1 MADVTVLELAET
13 VGTPADKLLKQI
25 HEAGL
30 PQLKVEDTVTDE
42 QKQVLLLHL
51 KIRHGESDGAPRKIT
66 LKRKTVSKLKASG
79 SASRGRTVNVEVRKK
94 RTYVRRSNLDQT
106 PTTAEAEAAP
116 TTVAE
121 PSKASEEEAR
131 RRAAHA
137 EAEAEAAKRK
147 DEAELRAKEEAAKAE
162 LLAEE
167 EEKKQ
172 KAKAEPKSAA
182 EKPADTDV
190 DLEDKPSARKDKRD
204 RHDLDDEEI
213 HAHETKVKKTRGDRN
228 KKISLVDEVLD
239 GLEPEAPLDEVTKDV
254 TDKKETSTLGLSRG
268 RGKKAAKRKVSGL
281 RQKFKAPTEAVIHE
295 VELGESITVSAL
307 SQKMTIK
314 AGEVIKVLMGLGVMS
329 TINQAIDQETAMLVF
344 EELGHTYKLLDD
356 AAIEKEI
363 EAALIHEGEVEH
375 PRAPVVTVMGHVDHG
390 KTSLL
395 DYIRKSQVA
404 EGEAG
409 GITQH
414 IGAYRVETGHGLIC
428 FIDTPGHAAFTAM
441 RARGAQCTDIVIL
454 VVAADDGVMP
464 QTEEAIQH
472 ARAAKVP
479 LIVAINKIDK
489 EGTDIDRVK
498 NELVSKDV
506 IPEDWGGDTQFVPV
520 SAHSGEGVEELLE
533 AVLLQAE
540 LLELKA
546 RNEGFAQGVVIESEL
561 DKGRGSIATLLVQQG
576 VLNKG
581 DLIVAGE
588 YYGRVR
594 AMKDDLNNVAQIIG
608 PSAPV
613 TIMGLDGTPAAG
625 DSFIVTADERK
636 ARELAEFRRSKA
648 KNERWA
654 SPAVTLDNLFENF
667 GIGESNYLNVIVK
680 ADVRGSLEAI
690 NAALLD
696 LGNEEVKV
704 SIVSSGVGAIT
715 ETDVNLA
722 ITSGAVIF
730 GFNVRADVTARK
742 LIEDEGVDL
751 RYYKVIY
758 DIIDDVKAALSGML
772 SPEVR
777 EEIMGIATVKDVFR
791 SKKFGLIAGCI
802 VAEGVISRN
811 KRIRVLRD
819 NVVIFEGELESLR
832 HFKEEVDDIRSGA
845 ECGIGVKNYTDV
857 KVSDQIEVFD
867 TKEVARVLS

>member
-1 MADVTVLELAET
+1 MADVIVLELAEI
-13 VGTPADKLLKQI
+13 VGTPADKLLKQMR
-25 HEAGL
+25 EAGL
-30 PQLKVEDTVTDE
+30 PQITKEDTVTDE

-51 KIRHGESDGAPRKIT
+51 KTRHGESDEAPRKIT
-66 LKRKTVSKLKASG
+66 LKRKTISKLKASG

-94 RTYVRRSNLDQT
+94 RTYVRRGNLDQAQT
-106 PTTAEAEAAP
+106 LAEADV
-116 TTVAE
+116 VALKSE

-131 RRAAHA
+131 RRAAHV
-137 EAEAEAAKRK
+137 EAEAEVARRK
-147 DEAELRAKEEAAKAE
+147 EEVELKAKEEAAKAK
-162 LLAEE
+162 LLKEAEE
-167 EEKKQ
+167 KQ
-172 KAKAEPKSAA
+172 SKAVAEPAAAKAKSSGTDVNLA
-182 EKPADTDV
+182 EKP
-190 DLEDKPSARKDKRD
+190 SSRKDKRD

-213 HAHETKVKKTRGDRN
+213 HAHETKIKQTRGDRK
-228 KKISLVDEVLD
+228 KKIDLVEGVLD
-239 GLEPEAPLDEVTKDV
+239 ELEPDALIEAVVEET
-254 TDKKETSTLGLSRG
+254 TGKKESSTLGLSRG

-281 RQKFKAPTEAVIHE
+281 RQAFKTPTEAVVHE

-307 SQKMTIK
+307 SQKMTVK
-314 AGEVIKVLMGLGVMS
+314 AAEVIKVLMGLGVMA
-329 TINQAIDQETAMLVF
+329 TINQAIDQETAMLVV

-363 EAALIHEGEVEH
+363 EAALVYEGEEQ
-375 PRAPVVTVMGHVDHG
+375 PRPPVVTVMGHVDHG

-414 IGAYRVETGHGLIC
+414 IGAYRVETDHGVIC

-472 ARAAKVP
+472 ARAADVP
-479 LIVAINKIDK
+479 LVVAINKIDK
-489 EGTDIDRVK
+489 DGADVDRVK
-498 NELVSKDV
+498 NELAAKEV
-506 IPEDWGGDTQFVPV
+506 IPEDWGGDTQFISV
-520 SAHSGEGVEELLE
+520 SAHSGEGIDELLE
-533 AVLLQAE
+533 AILLQAE
-540 LLELKA
+540 LLELKS
-546 RNEGFAQGVVIESEL
+546 RNEGYAQGIVIESEL
-561 DKGRGSIATLLVQQG
+561 DKGRGAIATLLVQQG
-576 VLNKG
+576 VLKQG

-594 AMKDDLNNVAQIIG
+594 AMRDDYDKSIQAVG
-608 PSAPV
+608 SSAPV
-613 TIMGLDGTPAAG
+613 TIMGLGGTPAAG
-625 DSFIVTADERK
+625 DSFIVTTDERK
-636 ARELAEFRRSKA
+636 ARELAEYRKSKA
-648 KNERWA
+648 KDERLA
-654 SPAVTLDNLFENF
+654 SPVVSLDSLFENF
-667 GIGESNYLNVIVK
+667 GKNESNYLNVIVK
-680 ADVRGSLEAI
+680 ADVRGSVEAI
-690 NAALLD
+690 SAALLD
-696 LGNEEVKV
+696 VGNEEVKV

-715 ETDVNLA
+715 ESDVNLA
-722 ITSGAVIF
+722 VTAGAVIF
-730 GFNVRADVTARK
+730 GFNVRADASARK
-742 LIEDEGVDL
+742 LVEEEGVDM

-777 EEIMGIATVKDVFR
+777 EEIIGIATVKDVFR
-791 SKKFGLIAGCI
+791 SKKYGLIAGCI
-802 VAEGVISRN
+802 VSEGVVSRN

-832 HFKEEVDDIRSGA
+832 HFKEEVDDVKNGT
-845 ECGIGVKNYTDV
+845 ECGIGVKNYNDV

>member
-1 MADVTVLELAET
+1 MADVIVLELAEI
-13 VGTPADKLLKQI
+13 VGTPADKLLKQMR
-25 HEAGL
+25 EAGL
-30 PQLKVEDTVTDE
+30 PQITKEDTVTDE

-51 KIRHGESDGAPRKIT
+51 KTRHGESDEAPRKIT
-66 LKRKTVSKLKASG
+66 LKRKTISKLKASG

-94 RTYVRRSNLDQT
+94 RTYVRRGNLDQAQT
-106 PTTAEAEAAP
+106 LAEADV
-116 TTVAE
+116 VALKSE

-131 RRAAHA
+131 RRAAHV
-137 EAEAEAAKRK
+137 EAEAEVARRK
-147 DEAELRAKEEAAKAE
+147 EEVELKAKEEAAKAK
-162 LLAEE
+162 LLKEAEE
-167 EEKKQ
+167 KQ
-172 KAKAEPKSAA
+172 SKAVAEPAAAKAKSSGTDVNLA
-182 EKPADTDV
+182 EKP
-190 DLEDKPSARKDKRD
+190 SSRKDKRD

-213 HAHETKVKKTRGDRN
+213 HAHETKIKQTRGDRK
-228 KKISLVDEVLD
+228 KKIDLVEGVLD
-239 GLEPEAPLDEVTKDV
+239 ELEPEALIEAVVEET
-254 TDKKETSTLGLSRG
+254 TGKKESSTLGLSRG

-281 RQKFKAPTEAVIHE
+281 RQAFKTPTEAVVHE

-307 SQKMTIK
+307 SQKMTVK
-314 AGEVIKVLMGLGVMS
+314 AAEVIKVLMGLGVMA
-329 TINQAIDQETAMLVF
+329 TINQAIDQETAMLVV

-363 EAALIHEGEVEH
+363 EAALVYEGEEQ
-375 PRAPVVTVMGHVDHG
+375 PRPPVVTVMGHVDHG

-414 IGAYRVETGHGLIC
+414 IGAYRVETDHGVIC

-472 ARAAKVP
+472 ARAADVP
-479 LIVAINKIDK
+479 LVVAINKIDK
-489 EGTDIDRVK
+489 DGADVDRVK
-498 NELVSKDV
+498 NELAAKEV
-506 IPEDWGGDTQFVPV
+506 IPEDWGGDTQFISV
-520 SAHSGEGVEELLE
+520 SAHSGEGIDELLE
-533 AVLLQAE
+533 AILLQAE
-540 LLELKA
+540 LLELKS
-546 RNEGFAQGVVIESEL
+546 RNEGYAQGIVIESEL
-561 DKGRGSIATLLVQQG
+561 DKGRGAIATLLVQQG
-576 VLNKG
+576 VLKQG

-594 AMKDDLNNVAQIIG
+594 AMRDDYDKSIQAVG
-608 PSAPV
+608 SSAPV
-613 TIMGLDGTPAAG
+613 TIMGLGGTPAAG
-625 DSFIVTADERK
+625 DSFIVTTDERK
-636 ARELAEFRRSKA
+636 ARELAEYRKSKA
-648 KNERWA
+648 KDERLA
-654 SPAVTLDNLFENF
+654 SPVVSLDSLFENF
-667 GIGESNYLNVIVK
+667 GKNESNYLNVIVK
-680 ADVRGSLEAI
+680 ADVRGSVEAI
-690 NAALLD
+690 SAALLD
-696 LGNEEVKV
+696 VGNEEVKV

-715 ETDVNLA
+715 ESDVNLA
-722 ITSGAVIF
+722 VTAGAVIF
-730 GFNVRADVTARK
+730 GFNVRADASARK
-742 LIEDEGVDL
+742 LVEEEGVDM

-777 EEIMGIATVKDVFR
+777 EEIIGIATVKDVFR
-791 SKKFGLIAGCI
+791 SKKYGLIAGCI
-802 VAEGVISRN
+802 VSEGVVSRN

-832 HFKEEVDDIRSGA
+832 HFKEEVDDVKNGT
-845 ECGIGVKNYTDV
+845 ECGIGVKNYNDV

>member
-1 MADVTVLELAET
+1 MADVTVLELAEI
-13 VGTPADKLLKQI
+13 VGTPADKLLKQMC
-25 HEAGL
+25 EAGL
-30 PQLKVEDTVTDE
+30 PQITKEDTVTDE

-51 KIRHGESDGAPRKIT
+51 KTRHGESDEAPRKIT
-66 LKRKTVSKLKASG
+66 LKRKTISKLKASG

-94 RTYVRRSNLDQT
+94 RTYVRRGNLDQAQT
-106 PTTAEAEAAP
+106 LAEADV
-116 TTVAE
+116 VALKSE

-131 RRAAHA
+131 RRAAHV
-137 EAEAEAAKRK
+137 EAEAEVARRK
-147 DEAELRAKEEAAKAE
+147 EEVELKAKEEAAKAE
-162 LLAEE
+162 LLKE
-167 EEKKQ
+167 
-172 KAKAEPKSAA
+172 AA
-182 EKPADTDV
+182 EKKSKAVAEPAAAKAKSSGTDV
-190 DLEDKPSARKDKRD
+190 NLAEKPSSRKDKRD

-213 HAHETKVKKTRGDRN
+213 HAHETKIKQTRGDRK
-228 KKISLVDEVLD
+228 KKIDLVEEVLD
-239 GLEPEAPLDEVTKDV
+239 ELEPDGVVDAVVEET
-254 TDKKETSTLGLSRG
+254 TGKKESSTLGLSRG

-281 RQKFKAPTEAVIHE
+281 RQEFKTPTEAVVHK

-307 SQKMTIK
+307 SQKMTVK
-314 AGEVIKVLMGLGVMS
+314 AAEVIKVLMGLGVMA
-329 TINQAIDQETAMLVF
+329 TINQAIDQETAMLVV

-363 EAALIHEGEVEH
+363 EAALVYEGEEQ
-375 PRAPVVTVMGHVDHG
+375 PRPPVVTVMGHVDHG

-404 EGEAG
+404 KGEAG

-414 IGAYRVETGHGLIC
+414 IGAYRVETDHGVIC

-472 ARAAKVP
+472 ARAADVP
-479 LIVAINKIDK
+479 LVVAINKIDK
-489 EGTDIDRVK
+489 DGADVDRVK
-498 NELVSKDV
+498 NELAAKEV
-506 IPEDWGGDTQFVPV
+506 IPEDWGGDTQFISV
-520 SAHSGEGVEELLE
+520 SAHSGEGIDELLE
-533 AVLLQAE
+533 AILLQAE
-540 LLELKA
+540 LLELKS
-546 RNEGFAQGVVIESEL
+546 RNEGYAQGIVIESEL
-561 DKGRGSIATLLVQQG
+561 DKGRGAIATLLVQQG
-576 VLNKG
+576 VLKQG

-594 AMKDDLNNVAQIIG
+594 AMRDDYDKSIQAVG
-608 PSAPV
+608 SSAPV
-613 TIMGLDGTPAAG
+613 TIMGLGGTPAAG
-625 DSFIVTADERK
+625 DSFIVTTDERK
-636 ARELAEFRRSKA
+636 ARELAEYRKSKA
-648 KNERWA
+648 KDERLA
-654 SPAVTLDNLFENF
+654 SPVVSLDSLFENF
-667 GIGESNYLNVIVK
+667 GKNESNYLNVIVK

-690 NAALLD
+690 SAALLD
-696 LGNEEVKV
+696 VGNEEVKV

-715 ETDVNLA
+715 ESDVNLA
-722 ITSGAVIF
+722 VTAGAVIF
-730 GFNVRADVTARK
+730 GFNVRADASARK
-742 LIEDEGVDL
+742 LVEDEGVDM

-777 EEIMGIATVKDVFR
+777 EEIIGIATVKDVFR
-791 SKKFGLIAGCI
+791 SKKYGLIAGCI
-802 VAEGVISRN
+802 VSEGVVSRN

-832 HFKEEVDDIRSGA
+832 HFKEEVDDVKNGT
-845 ECGIGVKNYTDV
+845 ECGIGVKNYNDV

>member
-1 MADVTVLELAET
+1 MADVTVLELAEI
-13 VGTPADKLLKQI
+13 VGTPAGKLLKQMR
-25 HEAGL
+25 EAGL
-30 PQLKVEDTVTDE
+30 PQITKEDTVTDD

-51 KIRHGESDGAPRKIT
+51 KTRHGESDEAPRKIT
-66 LKRKTVSKLKASG
+66 LKRKTISKLKASG

-94 RTYVRRSNLDQT
+94 RTYVRRGNLDQAQT
-106 PTTAEAEAAP
+106 LAEADV
-116 TTVAE
+116 VALKSE

-131 RRAAHA
+131 RRAAHV
-137 EAEAEAAKRK
+137 EAEAEVARRK
-147 DEAELRAKEEAAKAE
+147 EEVELKAKEEAAKAE
-162 LLAEE
+162 LLKE
-167 EEKKQ
+167 
-172 KAKAEPKSAA
+172 AA
-182 EKPADTDV
+182 EKKSKAVAEPAAAKAKSSGTDV
-190 DLEDKPSARKDKRD
+190 ILAEKPSSRKDKRD

-213 HAHETKVKKTRGDRN
+213 HAHEAKIKQIRGDRK
-228 KKISLVDEVLD
+228 KKIDLVEEVLD
-239 GLEPEAPLDEVTKDV
+239 ELEPDGVVDAVVEET
-254 TDKKETSTLGLSRG
+254 TGKKESSTLGLSRG

-281 RQKFKAPTEAVIHE
+281 RQEFKTPTEAVVHK

-307 SQKMTIK
+307 SQKMTVK
-314 AGEVIKVLMGLGVMS
+314 AAEVIKVLMGLGVMA
-329 TINQAIDQETAMLVF
+329 TINQAIDQETAMLVV

-363 EAALIHEGEVEH
+363 EAALVYEGEEQ
-375 PRAPVVTVMGHVDHG
+375 PRPPVVTVMGHVDHG

-404 EGEAG
+404 KGEAG

-414 IGAYRVETGHGLIC
+414 IGAYRVETDHGVIC

-472 ARAAKVP
+472 ARAADVP
-479 LIVAINKIDK
+479 LVVAINKIDK
-489 EGTDIDRVK
+489 DGADVDRVK
-498 NELVSKDV
+498 NELAAKDV
-506 IPEDWGGDTQFVPV
+506 IPEDWGGDTQFISV
-520 SAHSGEGVEELLE
+520 SAHSGEGIDELLE
-533 AVLLQAE
+533 AILLQAE
-540 LLELKA
+540 LLELKS
-546 RNEGFAQGVVIESEL
+546 RNEGYAQGIVIESEL
-561 DKGRGSIATLLVQQG
+561 DKGRGAIATLLVQQG
-576 VLNKG
+576 VLKQG

-594 AMKDDLNNVAQIIG
+594 AMRDDYDKSIQAVG
-608 PSAPV
+608 SSAPV
-613 TIMGLDGTPAAG
+613 TIMGLGGTPAAG
-625 DSFIVTADERK
+625 DSFIVTTDERK
-636 ARELAEFRRSKA
+636 ARELAEYRKSKA
-648 KNERWA
+648 KDERLA
-654 SPAVTLDNLFENF
+654 SPVVSLDSLFENF
-667 GIGESNYLNVIVK
+667 GKNESNYLNVIVK

-690 NAALLD
+690 SAALLD
-696 LGNEEVKV
+696 VGNEEVKV

-715 ETDVNLA
+715 ESDVNLA
-722 ITSGAVIF
+722 VTAGAVIF
-730 GFNVRADVTARK
+730 GFNVRADASARK
-742 LIEDEGVDL
+742 LVEDEGVDM

-777 EEIMGIATVKDVFR
+777 EEIIGIATVKDVFR

-802 VAEGVISRN
+802 VSEGVVSRN

-832 HFKEEVDDIRSGA
+832 HFKEEVDDVKNGT
-845 ECGIGVKNYTDV
+845 ECGIGVKNYNDV